1 MKRARKVIDQISPQI
16 QRYSK
21 FRFQID
27 RAYFSLR
34 DDQIRKHILEHTI
47 LPHIKVSPFIN
58 AKRASPTFTHR
69 GTKEK
74 EGWFYSWVEVVVLH
88 FYERLLDGKDGTRA
102 FFRIDIYVYIS
113 ALGSLVIFLSPRRR
127 IFMREGAIS
136 RPIRCFGARFL
147 IDVEKLSG
155 RRIDWWLFW

>member
-34 DDQIRKHILEHTI
+34 DDQMRKHILENTI

-58 AKRASPTFTHR
+58 AKRASPTFTHC

-74 EGWFYSWVEVVVLH
+74 EVLLLSRSSSSTLLRTT
-88 FYERLLDGKDGTRA
+88 FGRERRNKG

-155 RRIDWWLFW
+155 RRID

>member
-1 MKRARKVIDQISPQI
+1 MKEKWSIKFPHRSNDIPNFVSKSIELISHYETI
-16 QRYSK
+16 KY
-21 FRFQID
+21 
-27 RAYFSLR
+27 ANTY
-34 DDQIRKHILEHTI
+34 ENTI
-47 LPHIKVSPFIN
+47 LPHIKISPFIN

-88 FYERLLDGKDGTRA
+88 FHERLLDGKDGTRA

-127 IFMREGAIS
+127 IFMREGTIS